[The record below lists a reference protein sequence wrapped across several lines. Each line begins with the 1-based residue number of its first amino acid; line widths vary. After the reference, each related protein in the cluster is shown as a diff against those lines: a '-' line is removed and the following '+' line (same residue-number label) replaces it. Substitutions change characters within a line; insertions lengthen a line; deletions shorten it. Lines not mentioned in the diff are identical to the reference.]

1 MVVTSAVL
9 KHVSVHRS
17 AAMGL
22 PIFSPASAAARPPI
36 LVVDDNPVESAAT
49 LTTLE
54 AGGFAAVA
62 ESEGDAALRH
72 ARRSLTHLL
81 VSELYVPCAEGDCVV
96 RVLKG
101 ERARLP
107 RLRVLVHTRHTSA
120 LDTEWALA
128 TGCDAVVAKGASPAV
143 LVREVRRLEG
153 FAA

>member
-1 MVVTSAVL
+1 MS
-9 KHVSVHRS
+9 
-17 AAMGL
+17 L
-22 PIFSPASAAARPPI
+22 PIFTSASASARPPI
-36 LVVDDNPVESAAT
+36 LVVDDNPAASSAT
-49 LTTLE
+49 LASLE

-81 VSELYVPCAEGDCVV
+81 VSELYVPCAEGACVV

-107 RLRVLVHTRHTSA
+107 RLRVLVHTRHTTES
-120 LDTEWALA
+120 DTEWALA
-128 TGCDAVVAKGASPAV
+128 AGCDAVVPKGASSAV
-143 LVREVRRLEG
+143 LMREIRRLEG